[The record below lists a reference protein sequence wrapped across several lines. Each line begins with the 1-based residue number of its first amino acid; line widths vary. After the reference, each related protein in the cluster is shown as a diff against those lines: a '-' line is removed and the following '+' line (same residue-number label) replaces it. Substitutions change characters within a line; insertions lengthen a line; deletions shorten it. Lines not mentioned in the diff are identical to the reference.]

1 MRRGICGQPSIGYE
15 SNLSTGTTRILFCQ
29 AKVKV
34 KNRQNPPSN
43 MTSRDEAMPD
53 AGAALENDELNEGN
67 QIRISF
73 VLDASVGTKETPDG
87 EPLEVPGDP
96 ISVPATTRRRGLSAI
111 VNHLLDRKVEKDAK
125 GGSDGESGS
134 DSDSDSE
141 SDDEDKLPSI
151 AFDFLVNGR
160 LLRTG
165 IEAAARREGLSLE
178 TAVRVHYFP
187 AARAPTADGDSEELP
202 DWITAMSSSCC
213 SSTGG
218 NAASA
223 AKADNVLFAGTA
235 DGAIRAFGCDE
246 GGISELSTIGAHAGP
261 IKCIAS
267 LPDDTTTSSSGTG
280 GCLVASGSI
289 DQTLVMHHMDKKKL
303 ALHSVFSGGH
313 TNSICSV
320 ALMRQSA
327 GRAVMASGDWD
338 GNLSVWKVPSTGS
351 GVGSSS
357 SNNKA
362 SKKKQKTSSA
372 SATAVEV
379 EEVRPSVSW
388 KAHASNISG
397 MAYTHGSNG
406 TKLITGSWDHS
417 LKVHDLERQDCI
429 LTLNGSR
436 VVTALGRCH
445 NSDVVASAHP
455 DCIVRLW
462 DMRVHTKAGAE
473 ATSVSDT
480 TLRPSHKA
488 WVTDVK
494 WSPTDPY
501 VLATT
506 SHDGTV
512 KVWDIRSSLPLHTVR
527 AHPKGEK
534 GLCLSYTDG
543 IIYSGGSDCVVKRFV
558 C

>member
-1 MRRGICGQPSIGYE
+1 
-15 SNLSTGTTRILFCQ
+15 
-29 AKVKV
+29 
-34 KNRQNPPSN
+34 
-43 MTSRDEAMPD
+43 MTKDEPMPD
-53 AGAALENDELNEGN
+53 AGATLENDELNEGN
-67 QIRISF
+67 QIRISL

-87 EPLEVPGDP
+87 EPLEVPSDP
-96 ISVPATTRRRGLSAI
+96 IAVPATTRRRGLSAI
-111 VNHLLDRKVEKDAK
+111 INHLLDRKVEKDAK
-125 GGSDGESGS
+125 GGSDDESGS
-134 DSDSDSE
+134 ESDSD
-141 SDDEDKLPSI
+141 DDEEDKLPPI
-151 AFDFLVNGR
+151 TFDFLVNGR

-165 IEAAARREGLSLE
+165 VEAAARREGLSLE
-178 TAVRVHYFP
+178 TAVKVHYFP
-187 AARAPTADGDSEELP
+187 AARAPTGDGESEELP
-202 DWITAMSSSCC
+202 DWITAMSSCC
-213 SSTGG
+213 TSGG
-218 NAASA
+218 R
-223 AKADNVLFAGTA
+223 AKAAGDANVLFAGSA

-246 GGISELSTIGAHAGP
+246 GGITELSTIGAHAGS

-267 LPDDTTTSSSGTG
+267 LPDDSTSSAEG

-289 DQTLVMHHMDKKKL
+289 DQTLVIHRMEKNKL

-320 ALMRQSA
+320 ALMRQSQ
-327 GRAVMASGDWD
+327 GRSVMASGDWD
-338 GNLSVWKVPSTGS
+338 GNLSVWKVSSASAS
-351 GVGSSS
+351 GDGNSSS
-357 SNNKA
+357 TNKA

-379 EEVRPSVSW
+379 EEVRPASSW

-406 TKLITGSWDHS
+406 AKLITGSWDHS

-455 DCIVRLW
+455 DCTVRLW

-473 ATSVSDT
+473 STSVSDT

-488 WVTDVK
+488 WVTDVQ

-534 GLCLSYTDG
+534 GLCLSYTNG
-543 IIYSGGSDCVVKRFV
+543 IIYSGGSDCIVKRFV

>member
-1 MRRGICGQPSIGYE
+1 MGYEVMRRGSSE
-15 SNLSTGTTRILFCQ
+15 SCSQNHEIQASQNLLWPT
-29 AKVKV
+29 A
-34 KNRQNPPSN
+34 N
-43 MTSRDEAMPD
+43 MTTKDEAMPD
-53 AGAALENDELNEGN
+53 AGAALDNDELNEGN

-87 EPLEVPGDP
+87 EPLEVPSDP
-96 ISVPATTRRRGLSAI
+96 IAVPATTRRRGLSAI
-111 VNHLLDRKVEKDAK
+111 INHLLDRRVEKDAK
-125 GGSDGESGS
+125 DGSDDESGS
-134 DSDSDSE
+134 DSDSDS
-141 SDDEDKLPSI
+141 DDEDKLPSI
-151 AFDFLVNGR
+151 TFDFLVNGR

-178 TAVRVHYFP
+178 TAVKVHYFP
-187 AARAPTADGDSEELP
+187 AARAPTGEGESEELP
-202 DWITAMSSSCC
+202 DWITAMSSCC
-213 SSTGG
+213 TS
-218 NAASA
+218 AASSA
-223 AKADNVLFAGTA
+223 AGSTADVLFAGTA
-235 DGAIRAFGCDE
+235 DGAIRAFGCDK
-246 GGISELSTIGAHAGP
+246 GGITELSTIGAHAGP

-267 LPDDTTTSSSGTG
+267 LPDANDNGS

-289 DQTLVMHHMDKKKL
+289 DQTLVMHRMEKNKL

-320 ALMRQSA
+320 ALMRQSD
-327 GRAVMASGDWD
+327 GGKAVMASGDWD
-338 GNLSVWKVPSTGS
+338 GNLSVWKVPSSGDGS
-351 GVGSSS
+351 NSSS
-357 SNNKA
+357 TNKA

-372 SATAVEV
+372 SATSVEV
-379 EEVRPSVSW
+379 EEVRPSSSW

-397 MAYTHGSNG
+397 MVYTHGSNG

-455 DCIVRLW
+455 DCTVRLW
-462 DMRVHTKAGAE
+462 DMRVHAKAGAE
-473 ATSVSDT
+473 STSVSDT

-488 WVTDVK
+488 WVTDVQ

-534 GLCLSYTDG
+534 GLCLSYTNG
-543 IIYSGGSDCVVKRFV
+543 IIYGGGSDCVVKRFV